1 MTIFDK
7 QKKQKKMKTK
17 FSNENWW
24 ACCLDATPHFVF
36 AGEKTVCTML
46 HNDVGDENYEP
57 MEAIVTHD
65 ECLANAKL
73 IAAAPELFDAC
84 VYALK
89 TFYTIGCTEDAEI
102 VRVLEKVINKAND

>member
-1 MTIFDK
+1 
-7 QKKQKKMKTK
+7 MKTK
-17 FSNENWW
+17 FTKGKWSISDIIEGNEYGVLSQQID
-24 ACCLDATPHFVF
+24 CPE
-36 AGEKTVCTML
+36 AG
-46 HNDVGDENYEP
+46 
-57 MEAIVTHD
+57 VTSMIRIYHSSGLTEED
-65 ECLANAKL
+65 SANAKL

>member
-1 MTIFDK
+1 
-7 QKKQKKMKTK
+7 MKTK

-46 HNDVGDENYEP
+46 HNDIGDENYEP

-73 IAAAPELFDAC
+73 IQAAPDLFDAC
-84 VYALK
+84 VKMIRYFDEENLSQCDMYYEMKKAIK
-89 TFYTIGCTEDAEI
+89 KATE
-102 VRVLEKVINKAND
+102 